1 MLSGVYSDESC
12 PKALREDIPLSRCN
26 LSSAQQTLHC
36 SAVPACRELFNSN
49 SAEVGVDSL
58 STESLNELF
67 IALTVAQASRTG
79 VSIIKFVYIRIDVC
93 FVE

>member
-1 MLSGVYSDESC
+1 MLSGVYSVESY

-36 SAVPACRELFNSN
+36 SAVPACRELLKSN
-49 SAEVGVDSL
+49 NAEVGVDSL

-67 IALTVAQASRTG
+67 IALTVAQASRAG
-79 VSIIKFVYIRIDVC
+79 VSRTRKICLYSK
-93 FVE
+93 

>member
-1 MLSGVYSDESC
+1 MLSGVYSVESC
-12 PKALREDIPLSRCN
+12 PKALREDIALSRCN
-26 LSSAQQTLHC
+26 LSSAQQTLHY

-67 IALTVAQASRTG
+67 IA
-79 VSIIKFVYIRIDVC
+79 
-93 FVE
+93 

>member
-1 MLSGVYSDESC
+1 MLSGVYSVESC

-36 SAVPACRELFNSN
+36 SAVPACCELFKSN
-49 SAEVGVDSL
+49 NAEVGVDSL

-79 VSIIKFVYIRIDVC
+79 VPITKFVYIRIDVC

>member
-1 MLSGVYSDESC
+1 MLSGVYSVESC

-79 VSIIKFVYIRIDVC
+79 VSITRKF
-93 FVE
+93 F

>member
-1 MLSGVYSDESC
+1 MLSGVYSVESC
-12 PKALREDIPLSRCN
+12 PKALREAVAPSRCN

-36 SAVPACRELFNSN
+36 SAVPACRELLKSN
-49 SAEVGVDSL
+49 NAEVGVDSL

-67 IALTVAQASRTG
+67 IALTVAQASRAG
-79 VSIIKFVYIRIDVC
+79 VLITKFVYIRSDVC